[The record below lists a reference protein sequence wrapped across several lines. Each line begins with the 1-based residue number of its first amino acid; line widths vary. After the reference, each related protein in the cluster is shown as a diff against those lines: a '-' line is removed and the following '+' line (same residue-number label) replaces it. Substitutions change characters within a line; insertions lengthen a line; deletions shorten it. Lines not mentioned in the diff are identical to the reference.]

1 MNKNKIIYLAF
12 FLPLVVAGLMRYWDI
27 DLRPFHSDEGVNSFF
42 LRNLYDKNHY
52 HYDPAN
58 YHGPFL
64 YYIGLIPFYILGM
77 SDFSFRLLPALFG
90 VMVIALLYP
99 LRKRLGW
106 VGLLTSGLLIAVSP
120 ADSFFARDT
129 IHETYLVFFS
139 LATVVSFFLYG
150 ESRKSRYIYFAA
162 ASMAFTIT
170 VKETY
175 IITFAVFTISFA
187 GAYIFEWIL
196 TYFNKGEEYRINGEG
211 NRRGNTRA
219 PYLKTVFISF
229 IKECWQKK
237 YIILIGLGIFVLINF
252 LLYSSF
258 FTYYKGVK
266 GILTTLMIWT
276 DTGTHGAGGHAKP
289 FIYYFTILRKY
300 ELPILVLGVC
310 GILYSFKTKQKFAV
324 FVGLWSFFMF
334 LIYSMIPYK
343 TPWLVINFTIPLA
356 VSAGIFVNGMYGLL
370 TGRGGDSA
378 TKELLVNGNIRRNE
392 EVVNCKSTGRAW
404 CLILYYIVYVSIF
417 GFFCYQSVIFNFYD
431 YDDDRN
437 ELVYVQ
443 TSRDIYNLID
453 TLEELSDVAGKDMV
467 INVVGDSYW
476 PLPWYLREFKNA
488 KFWGKMISNPSSAV
502 ILARKNQT
510 KELEKKLKGSYKT
523 RLFEMRPSV
532 WFVAHIQKGLYEAV
546 YGSDA
551 GSPNATSVQKRIE
564 IPSMAEL
571 KPGLHKSWYYN
582 IEFLGKPFLDTVE
595 NKLISFDYSSS
606 SKPYRSPFSIKWEGY
621 LMIEKPGAYQIAT
634 KSDDGSV
641 VTIDGE
647 IVVENGG
654 FHASQHV
661 AGTVFLKKGLHHIK
675 VEYFD
680 GGGGAVMQ
688 LLWRLPGSEWEVL
701 IPVDVMFSTV
711 AD

>member
-1 MNKNKIIYLAF
+1 MKNNKIIYLAF
-12 FLPLVVAGLMRYWDI
+12 FIPVVVAGLMRFWDL

-42 LRNLYDKNHY
+42 LRNLYDRNHY

-64 YYIGLIPFYILGM
+64 YYIGLLPFYIFGM
-77 SDFSFRLLPALFG
+77 SDFSFRLLPVLFG
-90 VMVIALLYP
+90 IMIVALLYP

-150 ESRKSRYIYFAA
+150 ESRKSRYLYLAA
-162 ASMAFTIT
+162 ASMAFTVT

-175 IITFAVFTISFA
+175 IIIFTVFGISIV

-196 TYFNKGEEYRINGEG
+196 RYFNNEVAYGINGKDDRSG
-211 NRRGNTRA
+211 YVRR
-219 PYLKTVFISF
+219 PYFRMIFISF

-237 YIILIGLGIFVLINF
+237 YVIIIAIGIFILINF
-252 LLYSSF
+252 LFYSSF

-276 DTGTHGAGGHAKP
+276 ETGTHGAGGHAKP
-289 FIYYFTILRKY
+289 FIYYFTLLRKY

-356 VSAGIFVNGMYGLL
+356 VSAGIFVNGLYDALI
-370 TGRGGDSA
+370 GRGCDDSGA
-378 TKELLVNGNIRRNE
+378 KVLLVNGNIVPNE
-392 EVVNCKSTGRAW
+392 EVVKGKPTSKVW
-404 CLILYYIVYVSIF
+404 CLLLFYIVYVPMF
-417 GFFCYQSVIFNFYD
+417 GFFCYQSVIFNFCD
-431 YDDDRN
+431 YDDDRY

-443 TSRDIYNLID
+443 TSRDIFNLLD
-453 TLEELSDVAGKDMV
+453 TLDELSEVGGKDMV

-476 PLPWYLREFKNA
+476 PLPWYLREYKNA
-488 KFWGKMISNPSSAV
+488 KFWGKMISNPGSAV

-510 KELEKKLKGSYKT
+510 KELEEKLKGSYKT

-546 YGSDA
+546 YGAEAEPGDA
-551 GSPNATSVQKRIE
+551 SAQMQR
-564 IPSMAEL
+564 IPSMEEL
-571 KPGLHKSWYYN
+571 KPGLHKTWYYN
-582 IEFLGKPFLDTVE
+582 IEFLGEPFLITVE
-595 NKLISFDYSSS
+595 NKLISFDYNSA

-621 LMIEKPGAYQIAT
+621 LMVEKVGAYQIAT

-641 VTIDGE
+641 VSIDGE

-654 FHASQHV
+654 FHAAQHV
-661 AGTVFLKKGLHHIK
+661 SGTIFLNKGLHHIK
-675 VEYFD
+675 IEYFD

-688 LLWRLPGSEWEVL
+688 LLWRLPGSGDEVF
-701 IPVDVMFSTV
+701 IPADVMFSQVT
-711 AD
+711 D

>member
-1 MNKNKIIYLAF
+1 MKNNKKVYLAF
-12 FLPLVVAGLMRYWDI
+12 FIPLVVAALMRFWDL

-42 LRNLYDKNHY
+42 LRNLFDRNHY

-64 YYIGLIPFYILGM
+64 YYIGLIPFYLLGM
-77 SDFSFRLLPALFG
+77 SDFSFRLLPVLFG
-90 VMVIALLYP
+90 IMIIALLYP
-99 LRKRLGW
+99 LRKKLGW

-162 ASMAFTIT
+162 ASMAFTVTI
-170 VKETY
+170 KETY
-175 IITFAVFTISFA
+175 IIIFTVFGISIA
-187 GAYIFEWIL
+187 GAYIFEWFL
-196 TYFNKGEEYRINGEG
+196 SYFSKGRPYGINGEDDH
-211 NRRGNTRA
+211 RRDVRR
-219 PYLKTVFISF
+219 PYCRSLFFSF
-229 IKECWQKK
+229 IKECWQRK
-237 YIILIGLGIFVLINF
+237 YVIVISLGIFILINF
-252 LLYSSF
+252 LFYSSF
-258 FTYYKGVK
+258 FTYYEGVK

-276 DTGTHGAGGHAKP
+276 KTGTHDAGGHAKP

-300 ELPILVLGVC
+300 EFPILVLGAC
-310 GILYSFKTKQKFAV
+310 GILYSFKTKQKFAI

-356 VSAGIFVNGMYGLL
+356 VSAGIFVNEMYVTLMGKVTNSMSKAL
-370 TGRGGDSA
+370 RAD
-378 TKELLVNGNIRRNE
+378 GNIVPNG
-392 EVVNCKSTGRAW
+392 VVVSGKPAGRVW
-404 CLILYYIVYVSIF
+404 RLVLFYLVYVPMF

-431 YDDDRN
+431 YDDDRY

-443 TSRDIYNLID
+443 TSRDIFNLID
-453 TLEELSDVAGKDMV
+453 TLDELSEVGGKDMV

-476 PLPWYLREFKNA
+476 PLPWYLRDYKNA
-488 KFWGKMISNPSSAV
+488 KFWGKMISNPNSPV
-502 ILARKNQT
+502 ILARKNQA
-510 KELEKKLKGSYKT
+510 KELEEKLKGSYKT

-532 WFVAHIQKGLYEAV
+532 WFVAHIQKGLYEAA
-546 YGSDA
+546 YGRETES
-551 GSPNATSVQKRIE
+551 GLATDQKRIE
-564 IPSMAEL
+564 IPSIDEL
-571 KPGLHKSWYYN
+571 KPGLHKTWHYN

-595 NKLISFDYSSS
+595 NKVISFDYNSS

-621 LMIEKPGAYQIAT
+621 LMIAEIGAYQIAT
-634 KSDDGSV
+634 KSDDGSIV
-641 VTIDGE
+641 SIDGE

-654 FHASQHV
+654 FHATQHV
-661 AGTVFLKKGLHHIK
+661 SGTVFLEKGLHHIK
-675 VEYFD
+675 IEYFD

-688 LLWRLPGSEWEVL
+688 LLWRLPGGVSEVF
-701 IPVDVMFSTV
+701 IPANVMFFQAT
-711 AD
+711 D